1 MSTKVLD
8 YWRQEEPRFRD
19 VSDDVLTSFIAA
31 DSPQFLQD
39 PTFAKRV
46 ALMKERA
53 GTTSPVADAVGSA
66 LSAVPDWANASG
78 EQWGQAASDALG
90 SVGRAVMT
98 SPAEYL
104 GLRPGGQLLSD
115 AARLAGEDANK
126 LTDYVG
132 LDRQGLPARA
142 IEQGA
147 RTLPLVA
154 AAAVGARG
162 GLPTP
167 VSMGI
172 PMGEQTYAETGDLGA
187 AARATSI
194 GMLLGP
200 AQEFGAAFG
209 SQFAGRVASLTA
221 SETAQNAAIAL
232 GRVTGSQSMV
242 NGLMVAE
249 QAPDLIELART
260 DPAKAR
266 DELILLVAGNL
277 AFDVPHLL
285 PVAREA
291 LARSQVES
299 YLKSGDY
306 KAAVDAA
313 ARSGGR
319 VRQGEAPVH
328 QGPLGEVPLPEA
340 RPDPSYPKIIGD
352 VRLAPPEATG
362 KPALQVAPDPISPA
376 PVEGRSQNV
385 APTTTELRPVAG
397 GSSSPDII
405 AQLTGRPSVPVDVP
419 PPVAETAPPPINRDV
434 YVPPNGSYGD
444 MFNTPD
450 GNIGFLRGGGGA
462 GSDRVRVEYVDGGS
476 GWYNRAELKLR
487 ARINPERLPTPEA
500 DAIMAQVKKEL
511 AAENA
516 ERNARLANLSKEVSA
531 DPMPKVKPAV
541 DVPAAKFDQEM
552 FQGRGASP
560 EAVYGPEAVAEG
572 RAVPILGPGSYYAFS
587 GGDAKTYGT
596 VTKAAVRLKNP
607 LVIDS
612 SRKWADLM
620 AAADAKHL
628 DSGDRWFY
636 AEPQG
641 IAPATLRL
649 KAYVQAQGHDG
660 IIIRGT
666 QLDQNKRLRE
676 SFGHDQVVSYEAK
689 PATPKPAAPEPA
701 ALTKD
706 RADVAAA
713 EAQLK
718 ELNVEYL
725 AIHKQK
731 LALEGLVL
739 KKGGQLKSGA
749 KKQDVEVWNGHNRR
763 LQEIDRASDVV
774 RHRVAQ
780 QRMRIRAAELD
791 AVAGDAEAP
800 DWQRVGAK
808 VGALTQRGQEVPD
821 ALLKAMQTANG
832 DELRR
837 MFPDIRDVEVGR
849 LESMLGSFAMEYRPG
864 DVPPGP
870 AIAERLQEGRRQA
883 LANAVHQ
890 AQTGMIAGSLP
901 PDVLAQLTE
910 RLGDLR
916 YQRRERP
923 GKGTVPVSAEDL
935 VSIPAKVR
943 EAAIANH
950 AREHAEGEAK
960 AEASRQLTAHEGIEL
975 ATAQKMMADASAE
988 MAKSGKKRRAKDI
1001 KEELL
1006 ARVTAA
1012 HQEAPVEWGAD
1023 GAKKFV
1029 VIAVPGDGIFRVEN
1043 TKEKLGG
1050 LLKRVKSLETATGS
1064 AASPGTPKG
1073 TPVPKLG
1080 VGLSAPEALKVL
1092 KEFQAEDPDR
1102 LALNFVFSDGRRA
1115 LASNGRVMVEVRGEF
1130 KPSDKAATPFPKDL
1144 LDRYFRKGKEHEGAA
1159 AMVPTEDLF
1168 RIARM
1173 AKRMDFKEEP
1183 FVDLYADATGR
1194 KVYGEVTDQ
1203 RTDGGADF
1211 AAYGLPQTAIY
1222 LGRANAA
1229 HLGELVELARKMGD
1243 EKVRLGR
1250 ADWTV
1255 QETVKD
1261 KAGKPSQQDVP
1272 ARVLTM
1278 EGEGWRGLMARFN
1291 KEARPDVRELPADKV
1306 GESNP
1311 KAAGGDDVSESRS
1324 ASGAASVGGFVEATS
1339 KAAGQSFTDS
1349 PGLGA
1354 RDVLPANNMPE
1365 LVRMVTDL
1373 LGAAPELKKSLGMA
1387 LAYFRHNGVSGVI
1400 RMRYDQF
1407 LHENARELP
1416 QLLAHEI
1423 GHAVDWLPD
1432 RSMKRGNLIGRVRSL
1447 RDFLKGSF
1455 GELKDKE
1462 LRQELLGVS
1471 QWWRQWDPA
1480 KLDDTSRKYF
1490 TSGKELYAD
1499 AVSVLFNSPG
1509 DLQARAP
1516 KFYEALMRYMDAKPP
1531 VKEAFIELQT
1541 LLARGPEAVA
1551 AERLTRKREGYVKG
1565 DEELARIL
1573 REKEAARTSIK
1584 GFMLDVQQTHIDRA
1598 TLVNQAVKKFHKE
1611 GRADAEAAA
1620 TSAREA
1626 WEESLFADN
1635 RTALDLAAIFEHSLH
1650 PLKDL
1655 GLDQHDLGAVIEL
1668 QRVIGNKD
1676 AREQLVAKLGTLGRD
1691 QYRRAVALAAEWDRM
1706 LAGAGNDP
1714 AKLDLIEG
1722 GMRAKAEEA
1731 GLEFDDITEVS
1742 KLKAEQG
1749 TRAEIANPGGFLPAD
1764 AEMTLKE
1771 LLAAKTPGQRGAL
1784 LSASSEFRKVFN
1796 RRVLEAVDAGIY
1808 SESFRKLHE
1817 ANKDTY
1823 AAFRSLDHVDDFVSP
1838 AIRRAKGTLKDIE
1851 NPFYTTILKL
1861 RSLNNLIA
1869 RNAALVQWRNL
1880 FMREFPE
1887 SWQKAG
1893 RYHDGVRFH
1902 DKAPAKGME
1911 RLIVREGGKPV
1922 AYDVDP
1928 HVADAFRDPDRLK
1941 GMWRVVDYGFRTG
1954 VYPLIIKYNPYFQYI
1969 SNPLR
1974 DASRSARNLGAMA
1987 GWKAELKF
1995 RTSVA
2000 KRWVA
2005 PFAEPFAARSE
2016 RLRGF
2021 LEDWESARN
2030 FVKGAPD
2037 AIGRE
2042 MMEVAAIGTPHDS
2055 ITQLDVRDGFA
2066 ELMRRY
2072 HLAKPE
2078 HQGLLRRALTAIPRH
2093 IQYAGAIR
2101 EALPKV
2107 AAYRILTRDLGWS
2120 PRQAAT
2126 VVRNYVG
2133 TPNHKV
2139 KGTLGTLDSTMVPF
2153 LNIFL
2158 QGYRADTRFAMS
2170 PKTAG
2175 GWWARWA
2182 MGDGARAVL
2191 QGLAVSGVFG
2201 AAAQQ
2206 LYQGIP
2212 ENDKSNYNV
2221 IPIGSEMG
2229 GDFGSRTVYVRIP
2242 RDEASR
2248 LLAALTYKL
2257 TRVMAGDAAGGMAA
2271 QDAFRVGEGSVPGVS
2286 PLFQV
2291 AGAWKDYLGGQ
2302 NPVDPFRN
2310 RPVIPATEFAAGGTA
2325 ALKPMLTWT
2334 LDKTG
2339 LLSFVAFNR
2348 DAKTTTEMYT
2358 DAGTSVRD
2366 LARGE
2371 GGVGDAIKVAEALPA
2386 ITKLIK
2392 TSDYGYVERQRE
2404 EERAGAQGKASV
2416 RVDYVPEVR
2425 GMINEYQNLSRTP
2438 HRTEEQETRFGALKA
2453 WHREFLKYDEALQ
2466 KMQQEPSARADVP
2479 RIQKEFNNFSRQFVE
2494 DVLKRKRGEFKAF
2507 GTAEGNR

>member
-39 PTFAKRV
+39 PTFAKRA
-46 ALMKERA
+46 ALVKEKL

-78 EQWGQAASDALG
+78 GDWAQAAGEA
-90 SVGRAVMT
+90 VAAPVRAV
-98 SPAEYL
+98 
-104 GLRPGGQLLSD
+104 GGLLSG
-115 AARLAGEDANK
+115 ASRLAGEDANR
-126 LTDYVG
+126 LTDALN

-147 RTLPLVA
+147 RTLPVVA
-154 AAAVGARG
+154 GSVALTAMGVPAPLAMGA
-162 GLPTP
+162 
-167 VSMGI
+167 
-172 PMGEQTYAETGDLGA
+172 PMGAQTYAETGDLGA

-209 SQFAGRVASLTA
+209 SQLAGRAASLTA

-242 NGLMVAE
+242 NGMMVAE
-249 QAPDLIELART
+249 QAPDLMALAQT

-266 DELILLVAGNL
+266 DQLILLVAGNL
-277 AFDVPHLL
+277 AFEAPHLRGI
-285 PVAREA
+285 AREA

-340 RPDPSYPKIIGD
+340 
-352 VRLAPPEATG
+352 ATG
-362 KPALQVAPDPISPA
+362 KPALQVAADPISPA
-376 PVEGRSQNV
+376 PAEGRSQNV
-385 APTTTELRPVAG
+385 APTTAELRPVAG

-405 AQLTGRPSVPVDVP
+405 AQLTGRPSAPVDVP
-419 PPVAETAPPPINRDV
+419 PPDSWV
-434 YVPPNGSYGD
+434 NGD
-444 MFNTPD
+444 P
-450 GNIGFLRGGGGA
+450 
-462 GSDRVRVEYVDGGS
+462 VRYVD
-476 GWYNRAELKLR
+476 AP
-487 ARINPERLPTPEA
+487 APEGFRSFEYLDGIKKGRLGVERTPEA
-500 DAIMAQVKKEL
+500 KAADL
-511 AAENA
+511 AEQRRVYDEQQAAFRRIRESG
-516 ERNARLANLSKEVSA
+516 LS
-531 DPMPKVKPAV
+531 DQMPKAKQAEPAPV
-541 DVPAAKFDQEM
+541 AVPAAKFDQEM

-628 DSGDRWFY
+628 DSGDKWFY

-689 PATPKPAAPEPA
+689 PATPSGMAAGSPVSTSTGSSKPGADATTATPPRKPKQFQSREAIGYILDDIESQGGLMSKSEARHRKLLTPEKNGPEYDDVPA
-701 ALTKD
+701 LKQPTHNFIYGNGRGGKGSMTPD
-706 RADVAAA
+706 RMA
-713 EAQLK
+713 K
-718 ELNVEYL
+718 
-725 AIHKQK
+725 
-731 LALEGLVL
+731 ALE
-739 KKGGQLKSGA
+739 
-749 KKQDVEVWNGHNRR
+749 
-763 LQEIDRASDVV
+763 
-774 RHRVAQ
+774 
-780 QRMRIRAAELD
+780 
-791 AVAGDAEAP
+791 
-800 DWQRVGAK
+800 
-808 VGALTQRGQEVPD
+808 
-821 ALLKAMQTANG
+821 MQ
-832 DELRR
+832 
-837 MFPDIRDVEVGR
+837 
-849 LESMLGSFAMEYRPG
+849 
-864 DVPPGP
+864 
-870 AIAERLQEGRRQA
+870 
-883 LANAVHQ
+883 H
-890 AQTGMIAGSLP
+890 
-901 PDVLAQLTE
+901 
-910 RLGDLR
+910 
-916 YQRRERP
+916 P
-923 GKGTVPVSAEDL
+923 GKYSGLSVPEMW
-935 VSIPAKVR
+935 
-943 EAAIANH
+943 AAI
-950 AREHAEGEAK
+950 EA
-960 AEASRQLTAHEGIEL
+960 
-975 ATAQKMMADASAE
+975 
-988 MAKSGKKRRAKDI
+988 
-1001 KEELL
+1001 
-1006 ARVTAA
+1006 
-1012 HQEAPVEWGAD
+1012 
-1023 GAKKFV
+1023 
-1029 VIAVPGDGIFRVEN
+1029 
-1043 TKEKLGG
+1043 
-1050 LLKRVKSLETATGS
+1050 
-1064 AASPGTPKG
+1064 
-1073 TPVPKLG
+1073 
-1080 VGLSAPEALKVL
+1080 
-1092 KEFQAEDPDR
+1092 
-1102 LALNFVFSDGRRA
+1102 
-1115 LASNGRVMVEVRGEF
+1115 ASNGRVQTATKMRRMREQGIAEGKAEEGQQKAF
-1130 KPSDKAATPFPKDL
+1130 DKATSPTKGGPEEVNVDALNVGDTLIIGGEQVKVVGIDQRTGDVILEDGTKFGRRVVEAGQVLYVEQIASPKTEPI
-1144 LDRYFRKGKEHEGAA
+1144 FTGAES
-1159 AMVPTEDLF
+1159 VGDQN
-1168 RIARM
+1168 ARM
-1173 AKRMDFKEEP
+1173 AEEQARRTQQEQQSKLA
-1183 FVDLYADATGR
+1183 DL
-1194 KVYGEVTDQ
+1194 
-1203 RTDGGADF
+1203 
-1211 AAYGLPQTAIY
+1211 AAKPLVGSVGDIGQGDL
-1222 LGRANAA
+1222 LG
-1229 HLGELVELARKMGD
+1229 
-1243 EKVRLGR
+1243 
-1250 ADWTV
+1250 
-1255 QETVKD
+1255 
-1261 KAGKPSQQDVP
+1261 
-1272 ARVLTM
+1272 
-1278 EGEGWRGLMARFN
+1278 
-1291 KEARPDVRELPADKV
+1291 
-1306 GESNP
+1306 
-1311 KAAGGDDVSESRS
+1311 GGDLFSAPGPQSRH
-1324 ASGAASVGGFVEATS
+1324 ASGDASVGGFVEATS
-1339 KAAGQSFTDS
+1339 KAAGRVFADS

-1354 RDVLPANNMPE
+1354 RDVLPANHMPE

-1373 LGAAPELKKSLGMA
+1373 LGAAPELKKSLGKA

-1516 KFYEALMRYMDAKPP
+1516 KFYEALIRYMDAKPP

-1598 TLVNQAVKKFHKE
+1598 ALVNQAVKRFHKE

-1722 GMRAKAEEA
+1722 AMRARAEEV

-1869 RNAALVQWRNL
+1869 RNAALVEWRNL

-1974 DASRSARNLGAMA
+1974 DASRSSRNLGAMA

-2158 QGYRADTRFAMS
+2158 QGYRADTRLATT

-2212 ENDKSNYNV
+2212 ENDKSNYDV

-2242 RDEASR
+2242 RDESSR

-2271 QDAFRVGEGSVPGVS
+2271 QDAFRVGEGTVPGVS

-2334 LDKTG
+2334 LDKAG
-2339 LLSFVAFNR
+2339 LLSFVSYNR

-2358 DAGTSVRD
+2358 DAGTSVRN

-2371 GGVGDAIKVAEALPA
+2371 GGIGDAVKVAEALPA

-2392 TSDYGYVERQRE
+2392 TSDYGFVERQRE
-2404 EERAGAQGKASV
+2404 EARVGAQGKASV

-2425 GMINEYQNLSRTP
+2425 GMINEFQNLSRTP
-2438 HRTEEQETRFGALKA
+2438 HRTEEQAARFGALKA

-2494 DVLKRKRGEFKAF
+2494 DVLKRKRGEFKAV